1 MPKKTYGQEV
11 EIEGHKLSLS
21 LATEA
26 SGFVFVSGLV
36 STDDQL
42 QPKLDCGIEEQVTN
56 TMNLIKSILEE
67 AGCTMDDIVKLNVL
81 LKNKDV
87 FPGYNKTIKA
97 FFSDGQEPA
106 RITTVGDFLL
116 DGVLCEIDAIAYKG

>member
-11 EIEGHKLSLS
+11 VITGHKLSLS

-26 SGFVFVSGLV
+26 GGFVFVSGLV
-36 STDDQL
+36 STDDDL

-56 TMNLIKSILEE
+56 TMNLIKRILKD
-67 AGCTMDDIVKLNVL
+67 AGCEMDDIVKLNVL
-81 LKNKDV
+81 LKNTDV
-87 FPGYNKTIKA
+87 FPGYNTTIKT

-106 RITTVGDFLL
+106 RITTIGDFLL
-116 DGVLCEIDAIAYKG
+116 EGVLCEIDAIAYKG